1 MKHKHLFET
10 QTSICSIC
18 IKHKHINIYTNTST
32 SRQRKYV
39 IWTNCVKNWIS
50 DFVLFVLS
58 GFSEELVLTCT
69 VKVGGHEI
77 MARFQERSL
86 HLYIESSFYSNFQVR
101 SKKKLRAR
109 LINRYFA
116 LSSVWFTLPD
126 SFYNSQNP
134 CHPWIMLIGRMLFIE
149 RFGFCKLI

>member
-1 MKHKHLFET
+1 M
-10 QTSICSIC
+10 
-18 IKHKHINIYTNTST
+18 KHKHINIYTNTST

-39 IWTNCVKNWIS
+39 IWTNCVENWIS

-134 CHPWIMLIGRMLFIE
+134 CHAWISGLLGITPTGGTGKGKTVYIQFLPAHLQQR
-149 RFGFCKLI
+149 R

>member
-1 MKHKHLFET
+1 M
-10 QTSICSIC
+10 
-18 IKHKHINIYTNTST
+18 KHKHINIYTNTST

-39 IWTNCVKNWIS
+39 IWTNCVENWIS

-77 MARFQERSL
+77 MAGFQERSL
-86 HLYIESSFYSNFQVR
+86 HPYIESSFYSNFQVR

-109 LINRYFA
+109 LIDRYFA
-116 LSSVWFTLPD
+116 LFSVCIGYFGQGCNHYYELPI
-126 SFYNSQNP
+126 NP
-134 CHPWIMLIGRMLFIE
+134 VNWAVSIYR
-149 RFGFCKLI
+149 KV